1 MHRSLNPRCTLN
13 PRTMSDLLH
22 LTLIGLKITER
33 SSPIAFQIY
42 RVKINIVA
50 GFQHRSASVYLSIDQ
65 VTGLTT
71 LADPPISSLSRSIVP
86 SVDSNVDSR
95 RRCCLPVGRASA
107 CSVSV
112 SVSKG
117 ESDSGGV
124 VLELA
129 TAAGSP
135 SPPGATVEFL
145 RPSVAEGFLWRACAL
160 SRSMSGICQMVSYV
174 RNHNQVLPV
183 ANQIKS
189 IGMEWNA
196 PAGGHNTP

>member
-33 SSPIAFQIY
+33 SRSRY
-42 RVKINIVA
+42 SVKINIVRIRA
-50 GFQHRSASVYLSIDQ
+50 PSASVYLSIDQ

-71 LADPPISSLSRSIVP
+71 LADPPTSSLSRSIVP

-95 RRCCLPVGRASA
+95 RRRCLPVGRAS
-107 CSVSV
+107 CPVSV
-112 SVSKG
+112 SVSLG

-124 VLELA
+124 VLEFA

-135 SPPGATVEFL
+135 PPPGATVEFL

-174 RNHNQVLPV
+174 RNQNQVLPV
-183 ANQIKS
+183 ANQIES
-189 IGMEWNA
+189 IGLEWNA
-196 PAGGHNTP
+196 PAGGHNMR